1 MQVRDLDGTVTNWTL
16 TGNIVR
22 AKTTNKS
29 SLHLLARDIIKK
41 TFPTMQIL
49 EEVTVYIR
57 RSDHRYLDFYVPLI
71 KTCIEVHGE
80 QHYNFTPF
88 YHPNMLA
95 FLKAQKKDREKKEW
109 CELNNITYIELPYN
123 ETERWEEMVINAK
136 NS

>member
-1 MQVRDLDGTVTNWTL
+1 MQVRDLDGTITNWTL
-16 TGNIVR
+16 TGNIVK
-22 AKTTNKS
+22 AHNGNKS

-49 EEVTVYIR
+49 EEVTIYVR
-57 RSDHRYLDFYVPLI
+57 KSDHRYLDFYIPLI
-71 KTCIEVHGE
+71 KTCVEVHGE

-88 YHPNMLA
+88 YHTNVLA

-109 CELNNITYIELPYN
+109 CEVNNITYIELPYN
-123 ETERWEEMVINAK
+123 ETDKWEAMVNNAK